1 MKFLCFQVITANKED
16 IANICELTYF
26 DYSSISTEFEILP
39 IPKDYSEK
47 QINGENPV
55 FHYPYQ
61 DEKDLIKLI
70 NEVKLK
76 LNKLGYYNTSNIPI
90 SVINCN
96 NLGIYKTQAV

>member
-1 MKFLCFQVITANKED
+1 MKFLCFQVSTSKEEVTK
-16 IANICELTYF
+16 ICKSTYF
-26 DYSSISTEFEILP
+26 DHSLIDVEFEILP
-39 IPKDYSEK
+39 ISDIYSRK
-47 QINGENPV
+47 QINKDLPV